1 MPCRSRH
8 MGNYRN
14 MARGE
19 NGYYPQIVR
28 VGSPPLAA
36 IQPLQE
42 QTPLRRI
49 RSHPREYSE
58 LYSVTPG
65 EFFFASDHID
75 EEFRSLIQLAARSV
89 FAIMAENDSHTFSAS
104 SEQLHHNQRNL
115 QQFATVSFFYILFK
129 KWDKLQNLHSQMA
142 RPPRLPGFA
151 AAPPLHPPPPPPSF
165 QPPTSHDYPQAP
177 VGQPAP
183 PPPDPGMLPATV
195 DQARLIHNI
204 LTPFVS
210 LLPFSHVVTNFS
222 WVIAPSRVL
231 FKVPI
236 CHLLWVR
243 LRRSS
248 WPRSTLPSPRIIP
261 NQMLVNL
268 LQVMELHEKLQTTP
282 PGLEIKRRRRKRL
295 VRVRRRCHIHF
306 RSVKLK
312 CLLKPSE
319 PLGSLM

>member
-28 VGSPPLAA
+28 VGSHPLAA

-115 QQFATVSFFYILFK
+115 QQFATVSFFIFYSKNGINYRIYTVKWLGRQDFPASPRHRHSIL
-129 KWDKLQNLHSQMA
+129 
-142 RPPRLPGFA
+142 
-151 AAPPLHPPPPPPSF
+151 PLLLLLSSL
-165 QPPTSHDYPQAP
+165 QPPTTIHKPLSANRLLLHLIRECYQPRWTRP
-177 VGQPAP
+177 V
-183 PPPDPGMLPATV
+183 
-195 DQARLIHNI
+195 
-204 LTPFVS
+204 
-210 LLPFSHVVTNFS
+210 
-222 WVIAPSRVL
+222 
-231 FKVPI
+231 
-236 CHLLWVR
+236 
-243 LRRSS
+243 
-248 WPRSTLPSPRIIP
+248 
-261 NQMLVNL
+261 
-268 LQVMELHEKLQTTP
+268 
-282 PGLEIKRRRRKRL
+282 
-295 VRVRRRCHIHF
+295 
-306 RSVKLK
+306 
-312 CLLKPSE
+312 
-319 PLGSLM
+319 